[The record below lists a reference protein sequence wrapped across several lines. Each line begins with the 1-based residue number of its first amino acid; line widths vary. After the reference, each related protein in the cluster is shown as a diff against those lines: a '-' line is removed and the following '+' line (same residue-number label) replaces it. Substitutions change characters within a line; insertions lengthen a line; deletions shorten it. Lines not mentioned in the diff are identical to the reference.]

1 MQSLLIAFIFV
12 LSHEVV
18 LAETTKTPSA
28 ETTKTP
34 SSETTP
40 DTTRGSSAPNAEQGR
55 IPDAEEGVAPD
66 AENTGVNVRDRGDAT
81 VTPEDQ
87 GGKAGDR
94 EITAAVRR
102 AIVKDDSLSL
112 NAHNVKI
119 ITRDGL
125 VTLRGP
131 VKSAAERTK
140 IAHLAEKTAGV
151 KRVDDQLEINP
162 D

>member
-1 MQSLLIAFIFV
+1 MQSLLIAFIIM
-12 LSHEVV
+12 LSHGVV
-18 LAETTKTPSA
+18 LA

-34 SSETTP
+34 SSETTR
-40 DTTRGSSAPNAEQGR
+40 DATRGRSA
-55 IPDAEEGVAPD
+55 PDAETAPDGEKGVAPD
-66 AENTGVNVRDRGDAT
+66 ADDTGVNVRDRGNGT
-81 VTPEDQ
+81 LTPEEQ

-102 AIVKDDSLSL
+102 AIVKDDALSL

-119 ITRDGL
+119 ITQDGT

-131 VKSAAERTK
+131 VESTAERTT
-140 IAHLAEKTAGV
+140 IAQLAEKTAGV
-151 KRVDDQLEINP
+151 KRVDNQLEINA

>member
-12 LSHEVV
+12 LTHGVV
-18 LAETTKTPSA
+18 LA

-34 SSETTP
+34 SSETTR
-40 DTTRGSSAPNAEQGR
+40 DTGSSTPNAEQGR
-55 IPDAEEGVAPD
+55 IPDT
-66 AENTGVNVRDRGDAT
+66 ENTGVNVRDRGDAT

>member
-1 MQSLLIAFIFV
+1 MQIASLLIAFIFV
-12 LSHEVV
+12 LSHGVV
-18 LAETTKTPSA
+18 LA

-34 SSETTP
+34 SSETTR
-40 DTTRGSSAPNAEQGR
+40 DTTGGSSAP
-55 IPDAEEGVAPD
+55 DAEKGVAPD
-66 AENTGVNVRDRGDAT
+66 ADDTGVNVRDRGNGT
-81 VTPEDQ
+81 LTPEEQ
-87 GGKAGDR
+87 GGEAADVK
-94 EITAAVRR
+94 ITAAIRR

>member
-1 MQSLLIAFIFV
+1 MQLLLIAFILV
-12 LSHEVV
+12 LSHGVV
-18 LAETTKTPSA
+18 LA

-34 SSETTP
+34 SSETTR

-55 IPDAEEGVAPD
+55 IPDAEEGTAPD
-66 AENTGVNVRDRGDAT
+66 AENTGVNVRDRGGAT

-102 AIVKDDSLSL
+102 AIVKDEALSL

-119 ITRDGL
+119 ITRDGI

-140 IAHLAEKTAGV
+140 IAQLAEKTAGV
-151 KRVDDQLEINP
+151 KRVDDQLEINA

>member
-1 MQSLLIAFIFV
+1 MQSLLIAFIIM
-12 LSHEVV
+12 LSHGVV
-18 LAETTKTPSA
+18 LAETTKTPS
-28 ETTKTP
+28 
-34 SSETTP
+34 S
-40 DTTRGSSAPNAEQGR
+40 DTTRDATRGR
-55 IPDAEEGVAPD
+55 AAPDAEKGVAPD
-66 AENTGVNVRDRGDAT
+66 ADDTGVNVRDRGNGT
-81 VTPEDQ
+81 LTPEKQ

-94 EITAAVRR
+94 EITAAVRH
-102 AIVKDDSLSL
+102 AIVKDDALSL

-140 IAHLAEKTAGV
+140 IAQLAEKTAGV
-151 KRVDDQLEINP
+151 RRVDNQLEINA